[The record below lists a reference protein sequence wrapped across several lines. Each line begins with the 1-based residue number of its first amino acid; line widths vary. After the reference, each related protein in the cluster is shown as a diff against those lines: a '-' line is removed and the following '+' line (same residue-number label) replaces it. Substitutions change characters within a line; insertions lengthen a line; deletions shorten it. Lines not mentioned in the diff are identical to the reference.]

1 MSTEEE
7 ELAILGKGSGP
18 CSFFISYAET
28 VIRRT
33 GGWHKFFYTHYCL
46 QPIIMFTHYDFIL
59 TNLSLKW

>member
-33 GGWHKFFYTHYCL
+33 GG
-46 QPIIMFTHYDFIL
+46 
-59 TNLSLKW
+59 